1 MEGFYAAYLTGRTGS
16 TLLMFAIRGN
26 DLIGVDAGGLKYD
39 GKVVQ
44 TNQGWNCTVVYT
56 IPAGS
61 TALITG
67 SNPPSTDQRI
77 PLEFFLPH
85 DFANGQVIGIATP
98 LGPVNA
104 KFQKLRDW

>member
-1 MEGFYAAYLTGRTGS
+1 
-16 TLLMFAIRGN
+16 MFAIRGD

-44 TNQGWNCTVVYT
+44 IKGGWNCTVVYT

-61 TALITG
+61 PSLITG
-67 SNPPSTDQRI
+67 SAPPSTDQRI
-77 PLEFFLPH
+77 PIQFSLPH
-85 DFANGQVIGIATP
+85 DFENGQVIGIMTP